1 MKSAMQLVEVV
12 DQVLE
17 TGVLPMAVER
27 KLYQLLEG
35 SQFDAKEMAAV
46 ERLMEAMMNGMIQPV
61 A

>member
-17 TGVLPMAVER
+17 TGLLPMAVER